1 MQNDIEEKAKIII
14 KDIENEKGN
23 DPCKMF
29 RNIVKN
35 EYINIHGPE
44 HHILDGACLLM
55 TFYNAGGKIDI
66 DAALEKFFLKDF
78 VCLEPCADFGEY
90 VVQFLP
96 AV

>member
-1 MQNDIEEKAKIII
+1 MMQDNSMTLIYEDIK
-14 KDIENEKGN
+14 NEKGN

-55 TFYNAGGKIDI
+55 A
-66 DAALEKFFLKDF
+66 FL
-78 VCLEPCADFGEY
+78 
-90 VVQFLP
+90 
-96 AV
+96 